1 MPSTLPL
8 ASRGSLSRET
18 DHTVT
23 VQEQALRLRQ
33 RLDSGETILGCFLS
47 LGSAIAAEVM
57 GAAGYDCAVIDLEHG
72 SGDEVNILA
81 QMQGLAASGCA
92 AIVRVEYN
100 HRQRVQR
107 ALDGGAHGIM
117 FPRVESAEEAR
128 AAVAAMR
135 YPPDGVRGLASS
147 VRACGYGGNFQPYL
161 DGSKNL
167 LSVIQIES
175 ETAVEN
181 VEAIAALDGVD
192 VLFLGPWDLTLSMG
206 IMCQF
211 DHPRFVQ
218 AVERTA
224 AAARAHGK
232 AAGILLPPGKPI
244 SEFHALGYRFILSGV
259 DAIFLQQTAYAA
271 SLRDQRASLPA
282 AKES

>member
-1 MPSTLPL
+1 M
-8 ASRGSLSRET
+8 
-18 DHTVT
+18 T
-23 VQEQALRLRQ
+23 VQEQARQLRE
-33 RLDSGETILGCFLS
+33 RLAAGETILGCFLS
-47 LGSAIAAEVM
+47 LGSPIAAEVM
-57 GAAGYDCAVIDLEHG
+57 GAAGYDCAVVDLEHG
-72 SGDEVNILA
+72 SGDEVDILG

-107 ALDGGAHGIM
+107 ALDGGAHGVM

-147 VRACGYGGNFQPYL
+147 VRACGYGGNFLPYL
-161 DGSKNL
+161 EGSKNL

-175 ETAVEN
+175 EAV
-181 VEAIAALDGVD
+181 VEQVDAIAALDGVD

-206 IMCQF
+206 IMCEF
-211 DHPRFVQ
+211 DHPRFVR

-224 AAARAHGK
+224 AAAQAHGK
-232 AAGILLPPGKPI
+232 CAGILLPPAKPV
-244 SEFHALGYRFILSGV
+244 SEYHKLGYRFILSGV
-259 DAIFLQQTAYAA
+259 DAIFLQQAAYAA
-271 SLRDQRASLPA
+271 ASALREQRSALPTG
-282 AKES
+282 K